1 MTVQELASGLGAE
14 ILVEGDLSRPV
25 ETGYAGDLLSW
36 VMARLPENAA
46 WMTVMGNLNA
56 VAVCS
61 LKDGAC
67 ILLTESAPLDEDA
80 RRRAG
85 MEDIPVLRVPQGSY
99 ETSLRVAALLG
110 ETA

>member
-1 MTVQELASGLGAE
+1 MTSRDLADGRRAE
-14 ILVEGDLSRPV
+14 ILVEGDLTREA
-25 ETGYAGDLLSW
+25 ETGYVGDLLSW
-36 VMARLPENAA
+36 VMARLPEGAA

-67 ILLTESAPLDEDA
+67 IILTENAALDEDA

-85 MEDIPVLRVPQGSY
+85 MEDIPVLRVEDGAY
-99 ETSLRVAALLG
+99 RTALRVAALLG